1 MFLVMVA
8 VMPFISCSSDDDNNN
23 SGGQDQL
30 VGKWRK
36 SKEIVKRYA
45 DDELIASE
53 DNAATETDYLEMDIK
68 ADGTFTEINSF
79 SYHDENGE
87 LVVETFTD
95 SGIYTVS
102 GNEIVFLYAA
112 EEGSDTGGTDEWLYS
127 FSGEVLTLYE
137 ITETVTNNTVYREE
151 YSLEYIKQ

>member
-1 MFLVMVA
+1 MKKAMFLIMVA
-8 VMPFISCSSDDDNNN
+8 VMPFISCSSDDDS

-36 SKEIVKRYA
+36 SKEIVKRYV

-53 DNAATETDYLEMDIK
+53 DNPASETDYLEMDLK
-68 ADGTFTEINSF
+68 ADGTFTKINSY
-79 SYHDENGE
+79 SYQENGE
-87 LVVETFTD
+87 LVVETLTD

-102 GNEIVFLYAA
+102 GNEIVFLYDAG
-112 EEGSDTGGTDEWLYS
+112 GSDTFDENEWLYS

-137 ITETVTNNTVYREE
+137 ITETVIDDTVYREE
-151 YSLEYIKQ
+151 YSLEYIKR